1 MIFEEIFVFIGQEN
15 KDQDYNDIM
24 FYTHSVDKNYEVILC
39 LRSFLNKN
47 LLPSLFSGVASF
59 YISYSIFITHF
70 LRKVGFNS

>member
-39 LRSFLNKN
+39 L
-47 LLPSLFSGVASF
+47 
-59 YISYSIFITHF
+59 
-70 LRKVGFNS
+70 